1 MVCQQE
7 GAEPCNEG
15 SSGNG
20 DDEDD
25 MLQADGATGD
35 REDSLT
41 SRRWALGNGHGN
53 GQTTLPARKIDSNLL
68 QRWQPLLS

>member
-20 DDEDD
+20 DDDDD

-35 REDSLT
+35 RVAAAKTRS
-41 SRRWALGNGHGN
+41 
-53 GQTTLPARKIDSNLL
+53 PAAGR
-68 QRWQPLLS
+68 

>member
-20 DDEDD
+20 DDDDD
-25 MLQADGATGD
+25 MLQADGARATA
-35 REDSLT
+35 SL
-41 SRRWALGNGHGN
+41 R
-53 GQTTLPARKIDSNLL
+53 
-68 QRWQPLLS
+68 QRLAHQPLGAR